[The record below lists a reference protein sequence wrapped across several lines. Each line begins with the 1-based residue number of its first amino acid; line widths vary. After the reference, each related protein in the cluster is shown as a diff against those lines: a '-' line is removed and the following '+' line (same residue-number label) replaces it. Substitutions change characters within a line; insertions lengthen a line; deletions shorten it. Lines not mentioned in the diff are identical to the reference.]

1 MDWTERN
8 NGNHTLCHYFNT
20 PGREREIYTTLGMN
34 EQSWILLKID
44 KDWEIRHQFHTTEWI
59 FITSLG
65 RYLSIILKSA
75 NAIFRLY

>member
-8 NGNHTLCHYFNT
+8 IMAIIHFVTILI
-20 PGREREIYTTLGMN
+20 REREKYLNTILEMN

-44 KDWEIRHQFHTTEWI
+44 KDWEIRHQFHTTQWI

-65 RYLSIILKSA
+65 RYLSIISISA
-75 NAIFRLY
+75 NAIFRLH